1 MITPVLVLI
10 CIVLIVSI
18 IVLYIINQ
26 DKTCTHK
33 GVKDPNAEYTT
44 DEEGKCK
51 FVRCKDTT
59 YIQDSTGICV
69 LDQSGQGCTPE
80 GTPDANAIYE
90 TNVSNVCEFSSCI
103 IGYEVGENDI
113 CIMAELEDEDGGGG
127 SGGGSNGGTGGGGG
141 TGADDQICPLTV
153 TIENV
158 NGTKYWRKDGASEG
172 HLYDKIK
179 DGNAATPAGSGGDM
193 LATNYSY
200 GTQYNV
206 YQHPTYTS
214 LLYVCGTS
222 GDGGSNG
229 GTGGD
234 GGSSGGT
241 GGGGTGGGSSG
252 GTGGGSGGGTGGD
265 GGSSGGTGG
274 DGGSSGGTGGGS
286 GGGTGGDGGSS
297 GGTGGDPEPEVCLY
311 TAKSIIQGTRG
322 YRWNVFLK
330 ADPSTGVFGGPF
342 TALFSNPYTTSLIY
356 PTENNLGKQFDVKQ
370 MGSGFQICND
380 GDESTESDT
389 VNCQNYLPDEAI
401 ISTAPSDATRY
412 YVAQDHA
419 THGMTWGSYIYIPGH
434 EDHLEISGTVKHSHP
449 PPTQSAIDCEY
460 SIWVDYT
467 GVGNISKKIG
477 RRS

>member
-1 MITPVLVLI
+1 VEDL
-10 CIVLIVSI
+10 
-18 IVLYIINQ
+18 
-26 DKTCTHK
+26 
-33 GVKDPNAEYTT
+33 NAEYTT

-90 TNVSNVCEFSSCI
+90 TNVSNVCEFNSCI

-113 CIMAELEDEDGGGG
+113 CIMAELEDESNGGGG
-127 SGGGSNGGTGGGGG
+127 S
-141 TGADDQICPLTV
+141 
-153 TIENV
+153 
-158 NGTKYWRKDGASEG
+158 
-172 HLYDKIK
+172 
-179 DGNAATPAGSGGDM
+179 
-193 LATNYSY
+193 
-200 GTQYNV
+200 
-206 YQHPTYTS
+206 
-214 LLYVCGTS
+214 
-222 GDGGSNG
+222 
-229 GTGGD
+229 
-234 GGSSGGT
+234 

-252 GTGGGSGGGTGGD
+252 GTGGGGGSSGGTGG
-265 GGSSGGTGG
+265 GSGGGTGG

-297 GGTGGDPEPEVCLY
+297 GGTGGGGTGGGSSGGTGGGGTGGGSSGGTGGDPEPEVCLY

-322 YRWNVFLK
+322 YRWDVFLK

-370 MGSGFQICND
+370 LGSGFQICND

-434 EDHLEISGTVKHSHP
+434 EAHLEKSGNVKYSHP

-467 GVGNISKKIG
+467 GVGNISKKIV

>member
-1 MITPVLVLI
+1 MIIPVLALI

-90 TNVSNVCEFSSCI
+90 TNVSNVCEFNSCI

-113 CIMAELEDEDGGGG
+113 CIMAELEDEDG
-127 SGGGSNGGTGGGGG
+127 GGGSNGGTGGGGG

-158 NGTKYWRKDGASEG
+158 SGTKYWRKDGASEG
-172 HLYDKIK
+172 HLYVKIK
-179 DGNAATPAGSGGDM
+179 DGNATTQEGSGGDM
-193 LATNYSY
+193 FATDYSY

-234 GGSSGGT
+234 GGSNGGT
-241 GGGGTGGGSSG
+241 GGGSNGGTGGGSSG
-252 GTGGGSGGGTGGD
+252 GAD
-265 GGSSGGTGG
+265 GGSDGGA
-274 DGGSSGGTGGGS
+274 DGGS
-286 GGGTGGDGGSS
+286 DGGS
-297 GGTGGDPEPEVCLY
+297 GGDPEPEVCLY

-322 YRWNVFLK
+322 YKWNVFLK
-330 ADPSTGVFGGPF
+330 ADPSTGVFDGPF

-370 MGSGFQICND
+370 LGSGFQICND

-434 EDHLEISGTVKHSHP
+434 EAHLEKSGNVKYSHP

-467 GVGNISKKIG
+467 GTGNISKKIG

>member
-1 MITPVLVLI
+1 MIIPVLALI

-18 IVLYIINQ
+18 IVLYLNNQ

-33 GVKDPNAEYTT
+33 GVEDLNAEYTT

-90 TNVSNVCEFSSCI
+90 TNVSNVCEFNSCI

-113 CIMAELEDEDGGGG
+113 CIMAELEDE
-127 SGGGSNGGTGGGGG
+127 SNGGTG
-141 TGADDQICPLTV
+141 
-153 TIENV
+153 
-158 NGTKYWRKDGASEG
+158 
-172 HLYDKIK
+172 
-179 DGNAATPAGSGGDM
+179 
-193 LATNYSY
+193 
-200 GTQYNV
+200 
-206 YQHPTYTS
+206 
-214 LLYVCGTS
+214 
-222 GDGGSNG
+222 GGSNG

-234 GGSSGGT
+234 GGSND
-241 GGGGTGGGSSG
+241 GTGGGSSG
-252 GTGGGSGGGTGGD
+252 GAD
-265 GGSSGGTGG
+265 GGS
-274 DGGSSGGTGGGS
+274 DGG
-286 GGGTGGDGGSS
+286 
-297 GGTGGDPEPEVCLY
+297 GGDPEPEVCLY
-311 TAKSIIQGTRG
+311 TAKSISQGTRG
-322 YRWNVFLK
+322 YRWDVFLK

-370 MGSGFQICND
+370 LGSGFQICND

-419 THGMTWGSYIYIPGH
+419 THGMSWGSYIYIPGH
-434 EDHLEISGTVKHSHP
+434 ERHLEKSGNVKYSHP

>member
-1 MITPVLVLI
+1 MIIPVLALI

-193 LATNYSY
+193 LATDYSY

-241 GGGGTGGGSSG
+241 GGG
-252 GTGGGSGGGTGGD
+252 SGGGTGGD

-274 DGGSSGGTGGGS
+274 
-286 GGGTGGDGGSS
+286 

-322 YRWNVFLK
+322 YRWDVFLK

-370 MGSGFQICND
+370 LGSGFQICND

-434 EDHLEISGTVKHSHP
+434 EAHLEKSGNVKYSHP

-467 GVGNISKKIG
+467 GVGNISKKIV

>member
-113 CIMAELEDEDGGGG
+113 CIMAELEDEDG
-127 SGGGSNGGTGGGGG
+127 GGGSNGGTGGGGG

-252 GTGGGSGGGTGGD
+252 GTGGGSGGGSSGGAD
-265 GGSSGGTGG
+265 GGS
-274 DGGSSGGTGGGS
+274 DGG
-286 GGGTGGDGGSS
+286 
-297 GGTGGDPEPEVCLY
+297 GGDPEPEVCLY

-434 EDHLEISGTVKHSHP
+434 EAHLEKSGNVKYSHP

>member
-127 SGGGSNGGTGGGGG
+127 SGGGSNGGTGGGG

-193 LATNYSY
+193 LATDYSY

-252 GTGGGSGGGTGGD
+252 GTGGGSGGGSSGGAD
-265 GGSSGGTGG
+265 GGS
-274 DGGSSGGTGGGS
+274 DGG
-286 GGGTGGDGGSS
+286 
-297 GGTGGDPEPEVCLY
+297 GGDPEPEVCLY

-322 YRWNVFLK
+322 YRWDVFLK

-434 EDHLEISGTVKHSHP
+434 EAHLEKSASVKYSHP